1 MIHKLGTY
9 LIRESG
15 RGAVLTI
22 PEIGLSALGVVKGDS
37 VDMHMQD
44 DAIIV
49 TKAVKI
55 DPIFS
60 GIVESVRPK

>member
-22 PEIGLSALGVVKGDS
+22 PEIGLSALGVKKGDS

-49 TKAVKI
+49 TKAVKL
-55 DPIFS
+55 DPIFA
-60 GIVESVRPK
+60 GIVGSVRPE